1 MRKFFSVHNKLERHY
16 LRLIVMS
23 LILPTLIIGSCLYYV
38 IFNIMAEQL
47 GIPEIIACHLL
58 PVVRKVNLILMIS
71 LPVVFFLLLYIG
83 LILTR
88 NLVGPIQRLEREL
101 EEIIAG
107 DFSKRLR
114 LRKKDRLKP
123 LVDDINILLDKIEKR
138 G

>member
-1 MRKFFSVHNKLERHY
+1 
-16 LRLIVMS
+16 
-23 LILPTLIIGSCLYYV
+23 
-38 IFNIMAEQL
+38 MAEQL